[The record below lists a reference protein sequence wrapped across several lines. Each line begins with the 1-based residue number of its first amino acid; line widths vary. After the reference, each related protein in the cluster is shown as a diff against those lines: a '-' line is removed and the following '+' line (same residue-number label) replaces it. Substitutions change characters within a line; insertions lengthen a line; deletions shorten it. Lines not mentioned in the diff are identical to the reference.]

1 MNIVLI
7 AGLFTAQ
14 FTSGA
19 GRTLPTVAAVV
30 GLVSVIAG
38 GISLARKSRGTW
50 GRLAAIILGAVALV
64 VGGLHATYAA
74 GGVGT
79 GNGLAGAVVAIALGA
94 VGMLLGSI
102 AFVRAGR
109 TTA

>member
-7 AGLFTAQ
+7 AGLFAAQ
-14 FTSGA
+14 VTLGA

-30 GLVSVIAG
+30 GLVAVIAG
-38 GISLARKSRGTW
+38 GIALVRRSWGKY
-50 GRLAAIILGAVALV
+50 GRLAAIILGSIALV
-64 VGGLHATYAA
+64 VGGLHASYAA

-94 VGMLLGSI
+94 VGILLGVL
-102 AFVRAGR
+102 AFVRASR
-109 TTA
+109 ANA